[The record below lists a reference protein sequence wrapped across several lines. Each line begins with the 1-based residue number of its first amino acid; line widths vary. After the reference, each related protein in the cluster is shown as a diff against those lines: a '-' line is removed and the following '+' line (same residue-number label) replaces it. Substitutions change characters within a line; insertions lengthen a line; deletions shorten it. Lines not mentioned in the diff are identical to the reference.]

1 MLDWIETEVKLVG
14 GIRLVVR
21 DSVGVRVVL
30 ADDLLVGPTCGESF
44 RVGPTGVA
52 EAIREVLMD
61 EDHVTRWLRSRLA

>member
-14 GIRLVVR
+14 GIRVVVR

-30 ADDLLVGPTCGESF
+30 ADDLLAGPTCGESF

-52 EAIREVLMD
+52 EAIWEVLMD